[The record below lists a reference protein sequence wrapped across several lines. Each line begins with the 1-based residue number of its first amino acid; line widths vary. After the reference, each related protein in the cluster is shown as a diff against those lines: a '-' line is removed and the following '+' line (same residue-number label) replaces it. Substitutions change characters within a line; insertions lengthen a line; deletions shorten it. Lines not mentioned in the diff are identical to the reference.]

1 MSGLAGM
8 FAQDFMRNA
17 FGAGTAI
24 ALAAGPIGYFLIL
37 RSQVFAADALGH
49 VAFTGSLAA
58 LAAGIN
64 PLIGLL
70 GATVLT
76 GTLLNRM
83 SGDRRANDVMI
94 GSLFAWI
101 LGLGVLF
108 LSIYTT
114 FRSAGNGSAGV
125 VVLFGSIFGLQTT
138 QTCIAAGVSLVV
150 LVLVLAAF
158 RPLLFTTLDP
168 EVAAARGLP
177 VRRIGLI
184 LTLLSALTV
193 AEASQAVG
201 ALLILALVATPGAI
215 ALRLCNSPGA
225 AVATTTAIA
234 VGGMWGGLT
243 LSYAV
248 PRIPPSFAIVGLLFG
263 TFVVVTAVSAMAGWL
278 NRGVPAAQPD

>member
-1 MSGLAGM
+1 MIGLEDM

-49 VAFTGSLAA
+49 VAFTGSVAA
-58 LAAGIN
+58 LALGLN

-70 GATVLT
+70 VATVLT
-76 GTLLNRM
+76 GALLNRM

-108 LSIYTT
+108 LAIYAT
-114 FRSAGNGSAGV
+114 FGSAGNGSAGIV
-125 VVLFGSIFGLQTT
+125 ILFGSIFGLQPN
-138 QTCIAAGVSLVV
+138 QTFAAVGVSLAV
-150 LVLVLAAF
+150 LVIVLAVF
-158 RPLLFTTLDP
+158 RPLLFVTLDP

-177 VRRIGLI
+177 IRRLGLI

-193 AEASQAVG
+193 AQASQAVG

-215 ALRLCNSPGA
+215 ALRLCSSPGA
-225 AVATTTAIA
+225 TVATTTAIA
-234 VGGMWGGLT
+234 VGGMWAGLT

-248 PRIPPSFAIVGLLFG
+248 PRIPPSFAIVCLLFG
-263 TFVVVTAVSAMAGWL
+263 TFVIVTAATAIAGRL
-278 NRGVPAAQPD
+278 NRGAPVVQPE